1 MDALFLHVAISK
13 ELPVRVSTCPCE
25 LASFVDCVHTCISVA
40 KPNAFVS
47 IRVPSQHIRDEI
59 IACQEAM
66 VEVEPALASTMVS
79 LEKLHLTLMV
89 MRLETEEQVER

>member
-1 MDALFLHVAISK
+1 M
-13 ELPVRVSTCPCE
+13 
-25 LASFVDCVHTCISVA
+25 
-40 KPNAFVS
+40 S

-66 VEVEPALASTMVS
+66 VEAEPALASTMVS